1 MYVAMDL
8 ADLRKYLDPP
18 AHARRRGINTPPYRR
33 RRLMSRESSP
43 EQLTFT
49 EALHDER
56 VNRALRERE
65 SDIDS
70 AISELIN
77 ESDTRYRP
85 HFDPTWTE
93 PQTGCDPPTS
103 SDSLEAVMV
112 GYDQQAGRPV
122 TVLSDEEPGP
132 EDASSQEV
140 LNYRIQRERLARRAE
155 MERWNRSERWGGL
168 SHLPI
173 DHDQDRDTTHSS
185 ITSLMARSSMHDSAA
200 RTIRTEYRWGS
211 TPAQPEASSG
221 LMEEGRQ
228 DPNVL
233 CARFK
238 ISKGQHRIAIKFN
251 PPVSGRFILLKVWS
265 NADAGNVDMQSV
277 IAKGYGGCRFFP
289 AVSMR

>member
-1 MYVAMDL
+1 MDL

-18 AHARRRGINTPPYRR
+18 PYARRRGVEAPLHRR

-43 EQLTFT
+43 DQLTFT
-49 EALHDER
+49 EALRDER

-85 HFDPTWTE
+85 HFDPTWME

-103 SDSLEAVMV
+103 SDSLEAIIN
-112 GYDQQAGRPV
+112 GDDQQTGHPV

-140 LNYRIQRERLARRAE
+140 LNYRTQRERLARRAE

-168 SHLPI
+168 NHLPI
-173 DHDQDRDTTHSS
+173 DHDRDRDTTHSS

-200 RTIRTEYRWGS
+200 RSIRTEYRWGS
-211 TPAQPEASSG
+211 AAERPEPSNG
-221 LMEEGRQ
+221 GMEEGWQ

-238 ISKGQHRIAIKFN
+238 INKGQHKIAIKFN
-251 PPVSGRFILLKVWS
+251 PPVSGRFVLLKVWS
-265 NADAGNVDMQSV
+265 NADAGNVDVQSV